1 MARGRQSSTT
11 PATELNVPAARR
23 LLETYTG
30 LAQRGAH
37 LFGDLLS
44 DATPKQWAH
53 YPDDDALDH
62 ASGFQ
67 WFYHS
72 HAPEEQTQTSEHG
85 HIHLFARRRLWSRR
99 LRSTREQKFASLA
112 EGMSMAPN
120 TRHLL
125 GIGFDAKGVPMS
137 IFTVNS
143 WVTGDLMLS
152 AGLTSELLDGL
163 RLDTGHAAIDAVI
176 QSVLA
181 MHRAEIRQLLQRRDE
196 VLFGREGDV
205 LADHGLEVLSEIKID
220 VDAKLE
226 CIA

>member
-1 MARGRQSSTT
+1 
-11 PATELNVPAARR
+11 
-23 LLETYTG
+23 
-30 LAQRGAH
+30 
-37 LFGDLLS
+37 
-44 DATPKQWAH
+44 
-53 YPDDDALDH
+53 
-62 ASGFQ
+62 
-67 WFYHS
+67 
-72 HAPEEQTQTSEHG
+72 
-85 HIHLFARRRLWSRR
+85 
-99 LRSTREQKFASLA
+99 
-112 EGMSMAPN
+112 MAPN